1 MTKKTIEETYQMMTQ
16 HEHVLKRP
24 DTYIGSIVKQK
35 QTEWV
40 FKKDKIK
47 QKEVEYVPGFLKIVD
62 EAITNALDH
71 SQRHSDV
78 TTIKVDVSSETG
90 EISVMNNGPGIPIA
104 IHREHNI
111 HVPEMIFGNL
121 LTGSNYDD
129 TEQRTGVGRN
139 GLGVKLCSI
148 FSKSFKIETVDS
160 SVGKKYI
167 QTFTENMTIKSKPKI
182 TDCSQKSYTKV
193 TFLPDYEKF
202 NMEGLDKSTF
212 SLLKRRVYE
221 CIACTNKNVSIYFNG
236 EKLKGKGLLDYA
248 SYFTESVPLAHEIN
262 GDWEYLVYQNQGYEQ
277 GSFVNGN
284 HTSGGGKHVDFII
297 NQIVSGMKEKLE
309 KKLKDQNVKA
319 NTIKDNLFIF
329 VKCVIVNPKF
339 TSQTKDVLSTPSKDF
354 GNQIKVSEAFINKI
368 YKSGITQEILEVVA
382 FKNRKLLDKN
392 VSVVKKSRISVKNL
406 DDATNAGTS
415 KSSQTTLLLT
425 EGLSA
430 SSFAISGL
438 SVVGRA
444 NYGVFA
450 LRGKLLNIREATQS
464 QLLKNEEI
472 IALKKIMGLSSSK
485 TYETKEEIAS
495 LRYGSIGLLT
505 DSDVDG
511 VHIASLIM
519 NFIHF
524 WWPALMKIKGFIK
537 TIRTPIVKLK
547 SGNVVKKFYNEID
560 YKAFM
565 ETSNTKWVSKY
576 YKGLGTSTALE
587 AKETFKELAVNTEI
601 YIDDK
606 NVNKS
611 FNLAF
616 NKKQANDRKTWL
628 KKIPDDHAPRN
639 ERNEIT
645 YSDFINKELI
655 HFSVYDNIRSIPNI
669 MDGLKPSQRK
679 VLYTAFKRN
688 LKKEIKVAQFGASV
702 AEETAYH
709 HGEVSLSMT
718 IIGMAQDY
726 PGSNNINLLE
736 PCGNFGYRNHNGKD
750 AASPRYIFT
759 HLTKSA
765 QDLFIKEDEQILE
778 YNEDDGV
785 KIEPK
790 FYVPTLPMVLING
803 VIGIGTGYS
812 TNIPSYNP
820 DDIRKN
826 IHLLLNGKEM
836 IDLVPWVK
844 GFKGTITRSTETSF
858 IMKGLLSKTRDNV
871 LVVDEIP
878 TNISISDYKDFL
890 ETFEEFSVKNES
902 TENTPKFTLVFKNVE
917 DVKKFNHTTLK
928 LTSKINTSNMHLFTV
943 SGELKKYDNP
953 NEIIREF
960 VKCKLEYLQ
969 KRKLN
974 LIKGYKETLLF
985 LKNKKRFLECI
996 INESIN
1002 VYKKTKMEIERSLVA
1017 NKFDKIKESF
1027 SYLTSLPISS
1037 FTSENLDELEKN
1049 IKKYEELY
1057 KIDYNKSPV
1066 DFFKLDLNK

>member
-1 MTKKTIEETYQMMTQ
+1 MTKKTIEETYQMMSH
-16 HEHVLKRP
+16 HEHILKRP
-24 DTYIGSIVKQK
+24 DMYIGSVNNKK
-35 QTEWV
+35 DLAWV

-62 EAITNALDH
+62 EAITNSMDH

-90 EISVMNNGPGIPIA
+90 EISVMNNGPGIPVVL
-104 IHREHNI
+104 HSEHNI
-111 HVPEMIFGNL
+111 YVPEMIFGNL

-129 TEQRTGVGRN
+129 TEQRTCAGMH
-139 GLGVKLCSI
+139 GLGIKLTSI

-277 GSFVNGN
+277 VSFVNGN
-284 HTSGGGKHVDFII
+284 HTSGGGKHVDFIV

-339 TSQTKDVLSTPSKDF
+339 TSQTKDVLSTPIKDF

-505 DSDVDG
+505 DSDHDG
-511 VHIASLIM
+511 IHIASLIM

-858 IMKGLLSKTRDNV
+858 IMKGLLSKSRDNV

-1037 FTSENLDELEKN
+1037 FTSENLDELEKS

>member
-277 GSFVNGN
+277 VSFVNGN